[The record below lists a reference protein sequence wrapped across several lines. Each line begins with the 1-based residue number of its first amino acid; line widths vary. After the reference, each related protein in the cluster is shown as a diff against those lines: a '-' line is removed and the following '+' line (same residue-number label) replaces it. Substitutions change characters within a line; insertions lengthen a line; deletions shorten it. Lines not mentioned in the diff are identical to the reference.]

1 MCDHRRE
8 REERLKATPAN
19 EDGAVES
26 REVNGQAAVKRLQ
39 TSFVESGVSAAL
51 LRYLSDTGPLLLQDS
66 WDLPRSNDD
75 AEAAR
80 QQLKAANSDA
90 QAMADKRCDALRHAC
105 EQLGQEV
112 ERMEELHVDDQL
124 SALSIELAV
133 LEEAEAALQQAEEAA
148 GQATCSAQGEGSE
161 GVVWVAEGWGGIGQR
176 VPGGK
181 CRKGKNVMA
190 AEAGLGIWRRI
201 DEAEEAVG
209 CTRAEWLSVSGQL
222 LLLAPS
228 STLYPAA
235 HTHVPSL
242 CPSLPLFIAHH
253 QAAQVAALTR
263 VKAELAASL
272 QRCAAAEGLSS
283 HLAAAAAATQASEEQ
298 SHPAERHTR
307 SAGPPLTREAAASG
321 SAAARACAP
330 ATGKAGLPAVVL
342 GGAGEGSMGEGSS
355 ATVEVAVLRGGHVAA
370 ASIVPVPM
378 RPVPPPPH
386 VRCTPL
392 SSRPHAIT
400 PLPVRR
406 SLPTLQEAPGL
417 PQRSLPLQPSTH
429 AADSATGANQQHPG
443 GAGVPVAAAVAEAAC
458 LLRLLALRRAHMANA
473 LATAPFPPRYMVE
486 MAGEGAFKVKWA
498 NGATLTLTA
507 CNDWP
512 MPGGHLAVADV
523 ELPHTAQS
531 GEERQQ
537 LLSLLST
544 AVPWQGDAQRQDDT
558 PPAPPAL
565 SALGG
570 VIAAAGAC
578 LRKAMMVA
586 LKTS

>member
-8 REERLKATPAN
+8 REERLKAAPAN

-124 SALSIELAV
+124 SALSIELAA

-148 GQATCSAQGEGSE
+148 GLATCSAQGEGSE
-161 GVVWVAEGWGGIGQR
+161 
-176 VPGGK
+176 
-181 CRKGKNVMA
+181 
-190 AEAGLGIWRRI
+190 
-201 DEAEEAVG
+201 
-209 CTRAEWLSVSGQL
+209 
-222 LLLAPS
+222 
-228 STLYPAA
+228 
-235 HTHVPSL
+235 
-242 CPSLPLFIAHH
+242 
-253 QAAQVAALTR
+253 AAQVAALTR

-283 HLAAAAAATQASEEQ
+283 HLAAAAAAAATQASEEQ

-307 SAGPPLTREAAASG
+307 SAGPSPTATFSGTSSSTQQTAEQGSHAQAAVQQLAELLCPAALTAQTARSLSLRLPLPSPHSLPSPPLTREAAASG

-370 ASIVPVPM
+370 ASIG
-378 RPVPPPPH
+378 
-386 VRCTPL
+386 
-392 SSRPHAIT
+392 
-400 PLPVRR
+400 
-406 SLPTLQEAPGL
+406 APGL

-458 LLRLLALRRAHMANA
+458 LLRLLVLRRAHMANA

-544 AVPWQGDAQRQDDT
+544 AVGDAQRQDDT